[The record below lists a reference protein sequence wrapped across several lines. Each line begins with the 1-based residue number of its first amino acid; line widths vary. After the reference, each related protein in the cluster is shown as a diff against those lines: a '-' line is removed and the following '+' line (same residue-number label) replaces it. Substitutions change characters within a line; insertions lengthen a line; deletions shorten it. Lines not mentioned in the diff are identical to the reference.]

1 MKQAV
6 FNSFKKR
13 VCLHASVHGDYL
25 VALKVLGYLLEV
37 PL

>member
-6 FNSFKKR
+6 FNSLKKR
-13 VCLHASVHGDYL
+13 ACLYGSVHGDCL